1 MRIAAGAAA
10 ALALLAG
17 CSGGE
22 GGNQSATP
30 QDLESAAIERG
41 LVRDPDDSD
50 LTGLYARD
58 TDRVCVVRDREAY
71 RIGAFV
77 DYGDG
82 LSCTGTGTV
91 TRAGETLAVTLT
103 GKAGTTCSF
112 DARFAGDRI
121 TFPANVPPECAK
133 FCGPR
138 ASFAALD
145 VARLSESAAEARALR
160 SAEGKRL
167 CGD

>member
-1 MRIAAGAAA
+1 MRIAAV
-10 ALALLAG
+10 LLLTLLAA
-17 CSGGE
+17 CSGGTD
-22 GGNQSATP
+22 GNTATP

-41 LVRDPDDSD
+41 LVRNPEDTD

-58 TDRVCVVRDREAY
+58 TDRVCVVQKGDSY

-77 DYGDG
+77 DYGEG

-91 TRAGETLAVTLT
+91 TRSGETLAVTLT
-103 GKAGTTCSF
+103 GKGGATCSF
-112 DARFAGDRI
+112 DARFDGDHIR
-121 TFPANVPPECAK
+121 FPATVPPECAK

-145 VARLSESAAEARALR
+145 AERLSGSAAEARALR

-167 CGD
+167 CDD